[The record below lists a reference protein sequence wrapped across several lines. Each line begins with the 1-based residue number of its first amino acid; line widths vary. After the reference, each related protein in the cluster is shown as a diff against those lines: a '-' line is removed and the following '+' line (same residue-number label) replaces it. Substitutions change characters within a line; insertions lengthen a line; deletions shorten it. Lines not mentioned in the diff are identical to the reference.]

1 MNNLNNSFSNSLM
14 NYVEAWFDNHPE
26 PENLELFTFP
36 ETPGDNPI
44 ITIFAADQVLDT
56 FMIKLTF
63 ATATKAIRASDFLSE
78 LTTIMGLTHIL
89 INRNL
94 FLFTDRRF

>member
-1 MNNLNNSFSNSLM
+1 MNENFSKRLM
-14 NYVEAWFDNHPE
+14 NYVEAWFDEHPE
-26 PENLELFTFP
+26 PENLELFEFP
-36 ETPGDNPI
+36 EVPGSNPL
-44 ITIFAADQVLDT
+44 ITIFAADQILDT

-63 ATATKAIRASDFLSE
+63 ATATKAYRASEFLSE